1 MVTADPMTR
10 TRLLLC
16 LLLTLFITS
25 SARGQSSL
33 LRKPLPPKH
42 STTGKAAQTPK
53 ESNPPKEDD
62 GSAKASPEAEPIP
75 EDPLGR
81 STPYGCVLGFL
92 QAVNSNDLTKAA
104 RYLDTKL
111 PESKAEELAK
121 QLKAV
126 LDSGLSSSINNL
138 SRDPLGNVTD
148 DLRVTREK
156 VGVAETPDGNLEIF
170 LDRVKR
176 PQSATIWLFS
186 SETLARVPDVYA
198 HLGKHD
204 ISQMLPAPL
213 VHSQLFGL
221 PLWRWISILVAIA
234 LAFLLSTVVTR
245 LLFLI
250 LKGILHKGRIYNE
263 EDLLSKLKQPVRL
276 LLLTV
281 AVVVLG
287 SYAMSVLARHYW
299 TTATRVMGTIGIAW
313 LLVRLF
319 DAASDISERRSLAI
333 GAKEKIAV
341 IKLARRLFKILAF
354 TFVLL
359 LLLKYA
365 GVNVSAMLAGLG
377 IGGIALALAA
387 QKTLE
392 DLFGGISIIMRESIR
407 VGDYCRVSDLTGTI
421 EDIGLSSTRL
431 RTQDRTIVSIPNAK
445 IAQLSSE
452 NYALRDKF
460 WFHHMLLL
468 RYDTLKDQ
476 IDRILADVQT
486 LMEQVPDIESGT
498 SRINLVGMKDASYQI
513 EVSAYI
519 VTPTFE
525 LFLVRQQELL
535 LRILAT
541 ISDTGVH
548 LAFPSQATY
557 LETATAV
564 EKLAPSPVSI
574 EKQAKRTP

>member
-1 MVTADPMTR
+1 M
-10 TRLLLC
+10 
-16 LLLTLFITS
+16 
-25 SARGQSSL
+25 
-33 LRKPLPPKH
+33 
-42 STTGKAAQTPK
+42 
-53 ESNPPKEDD
+53 
-62 GSAKASPEAEPIP
+62 
-75 EDPLGR
+75 
-81 STPYGCVLGFL
+81 LGFL
-92 QAVNSNDLTKAA
+92 QAVNSNDLAKAS

-111 PESKAEELAK
+111 PEAKAEELAK
-121 QLKAV
+121 QLKVV

-156 VGVAETPDGNLEIF
+156 VGIAETPNGNLEIF

-176 PQSATIWLFS
+176 PQSATVWLFS

-198 HLGKHD
+198 RLGKHD
-204 ISQMLPAPL
+204 ISQMFPAWL
-213 VHSQLFGL
+213 VHSKLFGL
-221 PLWRWISILVAIA
+221 PLWRLISIVVAIA
-234 LAFLLSTVVTR
+234 LAFLLSSVVTR

-250 LKGILHKGRIYNE
+250 LKSIFHKGRIHNE
-263 EDLLSKLKQPVRL
+263 EDLLGRLKQPVRL

-281 AVVVLG
+281 AIVVLER
-287 SYAMSVLARHYW
+287 YAMSVLARHYW
-299 TTATRVMGTIGIAW
+299 SAVTRVMGTIGVGW

-341 IKLARRLFKILAF
+341 IKLVRRLFKILAF

-359 LLLKYA
+359 LLLKDG

-407 VGDYCRVSDLTGTI
+407 VGDYCRVADLTGTI

-431 RTQDRTIVSIPNAK
+431 RTQDRTVVSIPNAK
-445 IAQLSSE
+445 IAQLNSE

-460 WFHHMLLL
+460 WFHHMLSL
-468 RYDTLKDQ
+468 RYDTSKAQ

-486 LMEQVPDIESGT
+486 QMEHSPGVEGGT
-498 SRINLVGMKDASYQI
+498 HRINLVSMKDASYQI
-513 EVSAYI
+513 EVFAYI

-525 LFLVRQQELL
+525 IFLVRQQELL

-541 ISDTGVH
+541 ISDTGAH

-557 LETATAV
+557 LETVTAA
-564 EKLAPSPVSI
+564 EKLAPSSVPA
-574 EKQAKRTP
+574 EDRAKHTSS